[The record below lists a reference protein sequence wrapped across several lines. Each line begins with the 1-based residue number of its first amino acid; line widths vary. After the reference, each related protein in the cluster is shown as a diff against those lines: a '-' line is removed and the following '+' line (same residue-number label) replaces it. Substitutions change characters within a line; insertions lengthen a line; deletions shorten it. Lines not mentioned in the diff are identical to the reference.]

1 MSRMVDREYLVYL
14 LNQYYLD
21 QENNCSFCFETS
33 RCKFCTKAEV
43 LEHQFC
49 MKKFNGINANVKLWL
64 VSCHKSDTNI
74 ITIKP
79 VL

>member
-21 QENNCSFCFETS
+21 QENNCYFCFETS

-49 MKKFNGINANVKLWL
+49 MKKFNGINANFKLWL
-64 VSCHKSDTNI
+64 VSCKKSDRNI